1 MKLTTDKFGVD
12 RIPFNKEEILRHREM
27 PLLDVLLE
35 KKTSL
40 SYRDISYGYDVGI
53 VAKHVNRPLVEH
65 VTKEHHPRPTC
76 YEVEHESA
84 LAMEEHAKLWTT
96 PDSFKHTDEII
107 GLVNRGSELTLMRGV
122 IPQPISQIGMFQTFI
137 PDYSS
142 RIVYGVYIEEHEKFG
157 LKDPF
162 DSQHIF
168 YNPTN
173 VSTYVTESKDKMVCL
188 SHSNL
193 AISTLYREATCRL
206 DKYFPDVN
214 PDDYVKVAAI
224 DITDMVTGFLSDHAD
239 NLEYYVGQSGWWR
252 FVNINT
258 LSDYIQSY
266 PDRVVKFDF
275 KALNAKEGIKVDLG
289 EEAHRKFNDVRC
301 DDFVFSS
308 DDDGDTGGY
317 PKGEATF
324 SIEYLTDKEEDVF
337 AQRLTPY
344 RAVVKFKTED
354 RLFVPDVSG
363 MSVAISHGFFRSIL
377 KKHEE
382 RSALSFHV
390 DDPVLD
396 NLSSGGFVKA
406 TKNELIF
413 YGVIVSGVKD
423 DLMSKEITVDGV
435 VFARRKL
442 ITYLQRYADENSLK
456 WVGLTDL
463 IRQNVPVDERARFY
477 GMAMEIIRIENNS
490 DIVNDFTYRWLDG
503 YVYLAYVGRINDIE
517 ITTDDV
523 NRLRSKLASPV
534 ADNSKLANLKRLKFV
549 RDAEHQNEVLYGWDW
564 FYILEDGKYRKV
576 KGYVLTER
584 NEVRGSVN
592 PNQGA
597 RVTLNDPDG
606 VMTTLFIDPYR
617 LSKGLVVTDA
627 LSPVGGVYQLDDY
640 RYIQVIV

>member
-1 MKLTTDKFGVD
+1 MELTVAKFGLD

-53 VAKHVNRPLVEH
+53 VAKHVNRPLVEL
-65 VTKEHHPRPTC
+65 VNKENHPRPAC
-76 YEVEHESA
+76 YDIERESA
-84 LAMEEHAKLWTT
+84 LAMEEHAKLLTT
-96 PDSFKHTDEII
+96 PDSFKHTDEIV
-107 GLVNRGSELTLMRGV
+107 GLVSRGSELTLMRGM

-142 RIVYGVYIEEHEKFG
+142 RIVYAVYIEEHEKFG
-157 LKDPF
+157 LEDPF
-162 DSQHIF
+162 DSQRIF

-173 VSTYVTESKDKMVCL
+173 VTTKVAESKDKMVCL
-188 SHSNL
+188 SYSNL
-193 AISTLYREATCRL
+193 AISTLYRETINRL
-206 DKYFPDVN
+206 GKYFPDVN
-214 PDDYVKVAAI
+214 PDDYVKMVAI

-239 NLEYYVGQSGWWR
+239 NLEYYVGQNGWWR

-258 LSDYIQSY
+258 LSEYIQSH
-266 PDRVVKFDF
+266 PDRIVKFDF

-337 AQRLTPY
+337 TQRLTPY

-363 MSVAISHGFFRSIL
+363 MSIAISHGFFRSIL

-396 NLSSGGFVKA
+396 NLSSDGFVKA

-456 WVGLTDL
+456 WVCLTDL

-517 ITTDDV
+517 ISTDDI

-534 ADNSKLANLKRLKFV
+534 TDSSKLTDLKRLKFV
-549 RDAEHQNEVLYGWDW
+549 RDAEHQDEVLYGWDW
-564 FYILEDGKYRKV
+564 FYILGDGKYRKV
-576 KGYVLTER
+576 KGYVLTVCK
-584 NEVRGSVN
+584 EVRGSVN
-592 PNQGA
+592 SNQGA
-597 RVTLNDPDG
+597 RVTLKDPDG

>member
-1 MKLTTDKFGVD
+1 MELTVAKFGVE
-12 RIPFNKEEILRHREM
+12 RIPANKEAILRHREM
-27 PLLDVLLE
+27 PLIDILLE

-40 SYRDISYGYDVGI
+40 SYRDISYGYDVGT
-53 VAKHVNRPLVEH
+53 VAKHVNRPLVEL
-65 VTKEHHPRPTC
+65 VSKENHPRPAC
-76 YEVEHESA
+76 YDIERESA
-84 LAMEEHAKLWTT
+84 LAMEEHAKLWAT
-96 PDSFKHTDEII
+96 PESFKHTDEII
-107 GLVNRGSELTLMRGV
+107 GLVNRGSELTLMRGM
-122 IPQPISQIGMFQTFI
+122 IPQPISQIGMFQTYI

-173 VSTYVTESKDKMVCL
+173 VTTKVVESNDKMVCL

-193 AISTLYREATCRL
+193 AITTLYREATYRL

-214 PDDYVKVAAI
+214 PDDYVKVVAI

-239 NLEYYVGQSGWWR
+239 NLEYYVGQNGWWR

-266 PDRVVKFDF
+266 HDRVVKFDF
-275 KALNAKEGIKVDLG
+275 KALSGKEGIKVELG
-289 EEAHRKFNDVRC
+289 EEAHRKFNDVRF
-301 DDFVFSS
+301 DDCIFTS
-308 DDDGDTGGY
+308 DADDDTGGY
-317 PKGEATF
+317 PKGEATI

-337 AQRLTPY
+337 TQRLTPY

-363 MSVAISHGFFRSIL
+363 MSIAISHGFFRSIL

-390 DDPVLD
+390 DDPMLD
-396 NLSSGGFVKA
+396 NVTSDGFVKA
-406 TKNELIF
+406 TQNELIF

-435 VFARRKL
+435 VSARRKL
-442 ITYLQRYADENSLK
+442 ITYLQHYADENRLK

-517 ITTDDV
+517 ITTDDI

-534 ADNSKLANLKRLKFV
+534 IDDSKLTNLKRLKFV
-549 RDAEHQNEVLYGWDW
+549 RDAEHHDEVLYGWDW

-576 KGYVLTER
+576 KGYVLTKC

-597 RVTLNDPDG
+597 RVTLKDVYG
-606 VMTTLFIDPYR
+606 VATTLFIDPYR

-627 LSPVGGVYQLDDY
+627 LAPVGGVYQLDDY

>member
-1 MKLTTDKFGVD
+1 MELTVDKISVD

-53 VAKHVNRPLVEH
+53 VAKHVNRPLVEL
-65 VTKEHHPRPTC
+65 VNKENHPRPAC
-76 YEVEHESA
+76 YDIERESA
-84 LAMEEHAKLWTT
+84 LAMEEHAKLLTT
-96 PDSFKHTDEII
+96 PDSFKHTDEIV
-107 GLVNRGSELTLMRGV
+107 GLVSRGSELTLMRGMV
-122 IPQPISQIGMFQTFI
+122 PQPISQIGMFQTYI

-142 RIVYGVYIEEHEKFG
+142 RIVYAVYIEEHEKFG

-173 VSTYVTESKDKMVCL
+173 ITTNVAESKDKMVCL

-193 AISTLYREATCRL
+193 AISNLYREAINRL

-214 PDDYVKVAAI
+214 PDDYVKVVAI

-258 LSDYIQSY
+258 LSDYIQSH
-266 PDRVVKFDF
+266 PDRIVKFDF

-289 EEAHRKFNDVRC
+289 EEANRKFNDVRY
-301 DDFVFSS
+301 DDCIFSS
-308 DDDGDTGGY
+308 DDDDDTGGY
-317 PKGEATF
+317 PRGDATI

-337 AQRLTPY
+337 NRRLTPY
-344 RAVVKFKTED
+344 RAVVKFKVED
-354 RLFVPDVSG
+354 HSFIPDVSG

-382 RSALSFHV
+382 LSALSFHV
-390 DDPVLD
+390 DDPMLD
-396 NLSSGGFVKA
+396 NVTSDGFVKA

-423 DLMSKEITVDGV
+423 DLMSKEIKVDGV
-435 VFARRKL
+435 VSARRKL

-517 ITTDDV
+517 ITTDDI

-534 ADNSKLANLKRLKFV
+534 TDNSKLTNLKRLKFV
-549 RDAEHQNEVLYGWDW
+549 RNAEHQDEVLYGWDW

-584 NEVRGSVN
+584 DEVRGSVN

-597 RVTLNDPDG
+597 RVTLKDVYG
-606 VMTTLFIDPYR
+606 VTTTLFIDPYR

-627 LSPVGGVYQLDDY
+627 LAPVGGVYQLDDY

>member
-1 MKLTTDKFGVD
+1 MGITVARFGLD

-53 VAKHVNRPLVEH
+53 VTKHVNRPLVEI
-65 VTKEHHPRPTC
+65 VNKENHPRPTC
-76 YEVEHESA
+76 YDIERESA
-84 LAMEEHAKLWTT
+84 LVMEEHAKLWTT
-96 PDSFKHTDEII
+96 PDSFKHTSEIV
-107 GLVNRGSELTLMRGV
+107 GLVSRGSELTLMRGMV
-122 IPQPISQIGMFQTFI
+122 PQPISQIGMFQTYI

-142 RIVYGVYIEEHEKFG
+142 RIVYAVYIEEHEKFG

-173 VSTYVTESKDKMVCL
+173 VTTNVTESKDKMVCL

-193 AISTLYREATCRL
+193 AISNLYREAINRL

-214 PDDYVKVAAI
+214 PDDYVKVVAI

-258 LSDYIQSY
+258 LSDYIQSH
-266 PDRVVKFDF
+266 PDRIVKFDF

-289 EEAHRKFNDVRC
+289 EEANRKFNDVRY
-301 DDFVFSS
+301 DDCIFSS
-308 DDDGDTGGY
+308 DDDDTGGY
-317 PKGEATF
+317 PRGDATI

-337 AQRLTPY
+337 NRRLTPY
-344 RAVVKFKTED
+344 RAVVKFKVED
-354 RLFVPDVSG
+354 HSFIPDVSG

-382 RSALSFHV
+382 LSALSFHV
-390 DDPVLD
+390 DDPMLD
-396 NLSSGGFVKA
+396 NVTSDGFVKA

-423 DLMSKEITVDGV
+423 DLMSKEIKVDGV
-435 VFARRKL
+435 VSARRKL

-517 ITTDDV
+517 ITTDDI

-534 ADNSKLANLKRLKFV
+534 TDNSKLTNLKRLKFV
-549 RDAEHQNEVLYGWDW
+549 RNAEHQDEVLYGWDW

-576 KGYVLTER
+576 KGYVLTEC

-597 RVTLNDPDG
+597 RVTLKDVYG
-606 VMTTLFIDPYR
+606 VTTTLFIDPYR

-627 LSPVGGVYQLDDY
+627 LAPVGGVYQLDDY

>member
-1 MKLTTDKFGVD
+1 MEVTTDKFGLD

-53 VAKHVNRPLVEH
+53 VAKHVNRPLVEL
-65 VTKEHHPRPTC
+65 VNKENHPRPAC
-76 YEVEHESA
+76 YDIERESA

-107 GLVNRGSELTLMRGV
+107 GLVSRGSELTLMRGM

-142 RIVYGVYIEEHEKFG
+142 RIVYAVYIEEHEKFG
-157 LKDPF
+157 LQDPF

-173 VSTYVTESKDKMVCL
+173 VTTKVVESNDKMMCL

-193 AISTLYREATCRL
+193 AISTLYREANYRL

-239 NLEYYVGQSGWWR
+239 NLEYYVGQNGWWR
-252 FVNINT
+252 FVNIDT
-258 LSDYIQSY
+258 LSNYIQSH
-266 PDRVVKFDF
+266 PDRIAKFDF
-275 KALNAKEGIKVDLG
+275 KTLNAKEGVKVDLG
-289 EEAHRKFNDVRC
+289 EEANRQFNDIRH

-308 DDDGDTGGY
+308 DDDATGGY
-317 PKGEATF
+317 PRGGATI

-337 AQRLTPY
+337 ERRLTPY

-354 RLFVPDVSG
+354 RSFIPDVSG
-363 MSVAISHGFFRSIL
+363 MSTSISHFFSRTIL

-382 RSALSFHV
+382 RSALSFYV
-390 DDPVLD
+390 DDPMLD
-396 NLSSGGFVKA
+396 NVTSDGFVKA
-406 TKNELIF
+406 TKNELVF
-413 YGVIVSGVKD
+413 YGVIVGGVKD
-423 DLMSKEITVDGV
+423 DLMSKEITIDGIV
-435 VFARRKL
+435 SARQRL
-442 ITYLQRYADENSLK
+442 ITYLQRHADEHRLK
-456 WVGLTDL
+456 WVSLTDL

-477 GMAMEIIRIENNS
+477 GMAMEIVRIENNS

-503 YVYLAYVGRINDIE
+503 YVYLAYVGRINDTE
-517 ITTDDV
+517 IPTDDI
-523 NRLRSKLASPV
+523 NRLRSRLASPV
-534 ADNSKLANLKRLKFV
+534 TDSSKLTDLKRLKFV
-549 RDAEHQNEVLYGWDW
+549 RDVEHQDEVLYGWDW